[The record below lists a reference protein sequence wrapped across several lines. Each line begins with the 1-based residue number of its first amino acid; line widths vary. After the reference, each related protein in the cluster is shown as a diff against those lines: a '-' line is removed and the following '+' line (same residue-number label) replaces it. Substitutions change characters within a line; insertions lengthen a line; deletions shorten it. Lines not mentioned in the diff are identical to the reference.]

1 MIELTCSNSDLDNAS
16 KIVLNGGIVIFPTD
30 TVYGL
35 GCDPFNNISV
45 ERIFT
50 IKKRSDKPLPVLCN
64 SINSVSKLVE
74 VNKVAEELM
83 KKHWPG
89 PLTLVLKI
97 KNRSLPKLL
106 TNNSKFLGVRIPNNK
121 CTIDF
126 IEKCNGSIVGTS
138 ANISGRESSHSIDGL
153 EKELSNCD
161 AIINGGDTSLKLE
174 STVVKINGTEIE
186 NIREG
191 FIKFNDLL
199 P

>member
-1 MIELTCSNSDLDNAS
+1 VIELTCSNPDLDNAS
-16 KIVLNGGIVIFPTD
+16 KIVLNGGVVIFPTD

-45 ERIFT
+45 ERIFA
-50 IKKRSDKPLPVLCN
+50 IKKRSDNPLPVLCN
-64 SINSVSKLVE
+64 SITSVSKLVE

-97 KNRSLPKLL
+97 KNNSLPKSL

-121 CTIDF
+121 CTINF

-138 ANISGRESSHSIDGL
+138 ANISGREASHSIDGL

-199 P
+199 T

>member
-1 MIELTCSNSDLDNAS
+1 MIELTCSKSDLENAS
-16 KIVLNGGIVIFPTD
+16 KIVLNGGVVIFPTD

-97 KNRSLPKLL
+97 KNRSLP
-106 TNNSKFLGVRIPNNK
+106 
-121 CTIDF
+121 
-126 IEKCNGSIVGTS
+126 
-138 ANISGRESSHSIDGL
+138 
-153 EKELSNCD
+153 
-161 AIINGGDTSLKLE
+161 
-174 STVVKINGTEIE
+174 
-186 NIREG
+186 
-191 FIKFNDLL
+191 
-199 P
+199 

>member
-1 MIELTCSNSDLDNAS
+1 M
-16 KIVLNGGIVIFPTD
+16 
-30 TVYGL
+30 
-35 GCDPFNNISV
+35 
-45 ERIFT
+45 
-50 IKKRSDKPLPVLCN
+50 
-64 SINSVSKLVE
+64 
-74 VNKVAEELM
+74 
-83 KKHWPG
+83 
-89 PLTLVLKI
+89 
-97 KNRSLPKLL
+97 L

-174 STVVKINGTEIE
+174 STVVKINGAEIE

>member
-1 MIELTCSNSDLDNAS
+1 VIELTCSNSDLDNAS
-16 KIVLNGGIVIFPTD
+16 KIVLNGGVVIFPTD

-45 ERIFT
+45 ERIFA

-97 KNRSLPKLL
+97 KNNSLPKLL

-121 CTIDF
+121 YTIDF
-126 IEKCNGSIVGTS
+126 IEKCNGYVVGTS
-138 ANISGRESSHSIDGL
+138 ANISGREAFYSIDGL
-153 EKELSNCD
+153 DKELSNCD

-186 NIREG
+186 KIREG

-199 P
+199 T

>member
-138 ANISGRESSHSIDGL
+138 ANISGRESFHSIDGL

-191 FIKFNDLL
+191 FIKFNVLL

>member
-138 ANISGRESSHSIDGL
+138 ANISGREASHSIDGL
-153 EKELSNCD
+153 EKELSSCD

-199 P
+199 T

>member
-138 ANISGRESSHSIDGL
+138 ANISGRESFHSIDGL